1 MIIASLHY
9 SDNPGENETE
19 MFSFAIFDKKVYM
32 TEGKE
37 GVILSTDSND
47 GEEKKSIVGTWK
59 GKEEN
64 YDSSYTI
71 SFMEDG
77 TGTYV
82 RKTASSGSGSG
93 YYTHSGSFLY
103 TMTSNNG
110 GMIIASLHYSDNPG
124 ENETEMFPFAMFDK
138 KIYMMEGE
146 EGVVLSYSK

>member
-1 MIIASLHY
+1 MNRKGLLLSVLIIMVITMIGVSIA
-9 SDNPGENETE
+9 
-19 MFSFAIFDKKVYM
+19 ACDK
-32 TEGKE
+32 EKE
-37 GVILSTDSND
+37 KSND
-47 GEEKKSIVGTWK
+47 ISGTIISNSSIVGTWK
-59 GKEEN
+59 GKEKG

-93 YYTHSGSFLY
+93 YYTHSGSFSY
-103 TMTSNNG
+103 TMTSNNS

-124 ENETEMFPFAMFDK
+124 DDEIEMFSFAMFDE

>member
-1 MIIASLHY
+1 MYRKGLLLSVLAIMVITMICVSIAAC
-9 SDNPGENETE
+9 DNE
-19 MFSFAIFDKKVYM
+19 
-32 TEGKE
+32 KE
-37 GVILSTDSND
+37 KSND
-47 GEEKKSIVGTWK
+47 ISGAIISNSSIVGTWK

-146 EGVVLSYSK
+146 EGVVLSYSNSK